1 MIAKAVAFFIY
12 KNNLRI
18 LRMKC
23 PRCNKN
29 DIRPYGY
36 IKVRNHGFVEKV
48 RRYRCED
55 CLKQFTKNSHKKE
68 SIW

>member
-1 MIAKAVAFFIY
+1 
-12 KNNLRI
+12 
-18 LRMKC
+18 MKC
-23 PRCNKN
+23 PRCKKN